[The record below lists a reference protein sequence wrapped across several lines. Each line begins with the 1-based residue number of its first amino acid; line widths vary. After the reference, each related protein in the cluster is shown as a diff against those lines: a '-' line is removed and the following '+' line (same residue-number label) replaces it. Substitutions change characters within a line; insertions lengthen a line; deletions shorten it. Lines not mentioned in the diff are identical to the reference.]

1 MMHSPVFCFDLD
13 GTITNAELLP
23 LIARRTDLE
32 DEITALTRATI
43 EGDIPFETSFRL
55 RCRLLADVP
64 ISSVRDIAADV
75 PLNEDIVEFIHAR
88 PESCA
93 VATGNLD
100 VWVEPIL
107 ERLGC
112 RAFSSTAVTVGD
124 VLIGV
129 DRALFKA
136 DAVEELRTEH
146 PLVVAIGDGM
156 NDVPMFE
163 AADVAVAFGGVHPPA
178 QAARDASDFVAM
190 NGDGLCKLLT
200 SL

>member
-75 PLNEDIVEFIHAR
+75 PLNEDM
-88 PESCA
+88 
-93 VATGNLD
+93 
-100 VWVEPIL
+100 PIL